1 MQITQSETDEGKC
14 PLTRTEDGAFVNAAG
29 ERFVEV
35 SEGIFVAEDVPV
47 SEEERKAYYARYE
60 RPHFSPLRIVLQIAL
75 PLAAAVGLAAGLY
88 FLLRRLGAGWPLGA
102 CIGVA
107 AGALGLYL
115 LLRLKSIIIFIVR
128 CYQRFAP
135 LSALVDVGDEGAGVV
150 PVVPAAAEH
159 HPPAV
164 AAPRVEALR
173 VGAVGGVERLER
185 ARLKVE

>member
-60 RPHFSPLRIVLQIAL
+60 RPRFSPLRIVLQIAL

-135 LSALVDVGDEGAGVV
+135 LSVRERCMLTPTCSAYMIAALEKYGLFRG
-150 PVVPAAAEH
+150 
-159 HPPAV
+159 
-164 AAPRVEALR
+164 LR
-173 VGAVGGVERLER
+173 RGIG
-185 ARLKVE
+185 RLKRCRGQCGIDEP